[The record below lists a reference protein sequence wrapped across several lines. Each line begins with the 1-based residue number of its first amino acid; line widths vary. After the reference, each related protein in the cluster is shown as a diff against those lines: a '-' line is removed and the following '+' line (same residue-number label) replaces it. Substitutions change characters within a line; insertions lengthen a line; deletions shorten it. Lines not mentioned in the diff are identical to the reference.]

1 MNSPIYGLV
10 LSGGRS
16 ERMQRDKAAL
26 DYHGVSQLEWTMG
39 LLTPPHVARAFVSVR
54 RDQGADPLRSRFA
67 CIQDVHDGLGPL
79 AGILAAQAAH
89 PEVAWLVVACDL
101 PFLDRATLLH
111 LIAER
116 QPDRLATAYRS
127 TSDAAPEPLCA
138 IYEPACRQPLLAY
151 LERGQGKGKGKACPR
166 SFLQRSDVALLDQPC
181 WSALTN
187 VNTVDEYSSAVTR
200 LGKREQAEAQSFA
213 PASKPD
219 EQGQQGKRGKHVSI
233 QYFAAL
239 REQVGLHE
247 ERVQTR
253 ATTPAELY
261 AELRERHHF
270 SLPVESLRVAVNDEF
285 ADWAQA
291 LADGDVVVFLPP
303 VAGG

>member
-1 MNSPIYGLV
+1 
-10 LSGGRS
+10 
-16 ERMQRDKAAL
+16 
-26 DYHGVSQLEWTMG
+26 MG
-39 LLTPPHVARAFVSVR
+39 LLTPPHVTRAFVSAR
-54 RDQGADPLRSRFA
+54 RDQQADPLRSRFA
-67 CIQDVHDGLGPL
+67 CIHDQAGHDGLGPL

-89 PEVAWLVVACDL
+89 PEVAWLVLACDL

-116 QPDRLATAYRS
+116 QPARLATAYRS

-138 IYEPACRQPLLAY
+138 IYEPASRQPLLAY
-151 LERGQGKGKGKACPR
+151 LERGKKSCPR
-166 SFLQRSDVALLDQPC
+166 GFLQRSDVALLDQPC

-187 VNTVDEYSSAVTR
+187 VNTMAEHSSAMQR
-200 LGKREQAEAQSFA
+200 LGEHPKARPVVSS
-213 PASKPD
+213 SKLI
-219 EQGQQGKRGKHVSI
+219 SI

-239 REQVGLHE
+239 REQAGLPE

-253 ATTPAELY
+253 AHTPAELY
-261 AELRERHHF
+261 AELRESHRF
-270 SLPVESLRVAVNDEF
+270 SLPIESLRVAVNNEF
-285 ADWAQA
+285 GDWAQP